1 MVVHDLDHA
10 PLGQRQHHGAG
21 RQQRNQLQNHRGRH
35 RPRTAKRQ
43 WPQRPDF
50 LPGEVG
56 MSDLNSRSD
65 SDTKGTEDT
74 EATGP
79 IRVPTTGRP
88 ERGHWPLIPHMIRWF
103 AVPIIL
109 AWVFVTV
116 LVNVIVPRLEVV
128 GEQHSAPMAPVDAP
142 SMKAMMRLGHNF
154 HEFDSNSTVM
164 IVLEGQQPLGDDAH
178 RYYDNVIRQLRQD
191 PKHIQ
196 HIQDFWGDRLTAA
209 GAQSADAKGA
219 YVMLNLAG
227 NQGTTLANES
237 VDVVRKVIE
246 RNQPPP
252 GVKAYVTGPAA
263 LSDDMHI
270 IGNASLAKIT
280 LFTLGAI
287 AIMLLLVYR
296 SIVTTLVQLFMTGIA
311 LACSRGV
318 IAVLAYHDAFGLT
331 TFAANILTMLAIAAG
346 TDYGIFLVGRYQ
358 EARAAGEDRETAYY
372 TTFRSVAPVVL
383 GSGLTIAGAT
393 YCLSF
398 ARLPWFNTM
407 GAPVAIGM
415 LVVVLAGLTL
425 GPAVIFVGSKF
436 GLFERKRAV
445 RGRLWRRVGTAVV
458 RWPAPILAV
467 SAAIVL
473 VGMVALPS
481 YHTSYNDRYYLP
493 TSAPSN
499 QGQAAA
505 DRHFSQARMNPDM
518 LMIEA
523 DHDMRN
529 TADMLVLDKVAKNVI
544 RVVGI
549 AMVQDITRPLGI
561 PIQHSSIPFQNSM
574 QGQTTMQ
581 NDPFQQN
588 NMANMRK
595 MADDME
601 FMADNMQR
609 MYDVMSQIVAT
620 THQTALD
627 TTQLNADITD
637 VRDHIADFDD
647 FWRPI
652 RNYFYWEPHCYDIP
666 MCWSLKSLF
675 DTIDGVDILTD
686 DTGRLTGDV
695 QHLDTLMP
703 QVLALFPPM
712 ISTMRSTRALMLT
725 TYTSMSAN
733 INQQAALNDT
743 AIVMGQSFDTAQ
755 NDAFFYLPPEAFQN
769 PEFQRGLA
777 MFLSPDGKS
786 ARYFITHQEDPM
798 TPAGIARVD
807 AERTAAQEG
816 LKQSSLADAKVYLG
830 GTAATFK
837 DMHDGA
843 KYDLMIAVVSAL
855 TLIFMIM
862 LLLTRSLVAALVIVG
877 TAASSIAASFG
888 LSVLIWQDIFGIKIH
903 WLVMLMSVIILLA
916 VGSDY
921 NLLLV
926 SRFKEEIH
934 AGLKTGI
941 IRSMAGTGGV
951 VTAAGLVFA
960 ATMFSILGSEL
971 LVLGQMGTTI
981 CIGLLLDTLIVRT
994 LLTPSI
1000 ATLLGRWFWWP
1011 QVVHPRGDNALR
1023 AQRA

>member
-1 MVVHDLDHA
+1 MPH
-10 PLGQRQHHGAG
+10 
-21 RQQRNQLQNHRGRH
+21 
-35 RPRTAKRQ
+35 T
-43 WPQRPDF
+43 
-50 LPGEVG
+50 
-56 MSDLNSRSD
+56 
-65 SDTKGTEDT
+65 
-74 EATGP
+74 
-79 IRVPTTGRP
+79 IR
-88 ERGHWPLIPHMIRWF
+88 IF

-109 AWVFVTV
+109 AWVVLTV
-116 LVNVIVPRLEVV
+116 IVNVAVPRLEVV
-128 GEQHSAPMAPVDAP
+128 SEEHSAPMTPLDAP
-142 SMKAMMRLGHNF
+142 SMKAMMLLGHNF
-154 HEFDSNSTVM
+154 REFDSNSTVM

-178 RYYDNVIRQLRQD
+178 HYYDDLIRQLRQD
-191 PKHIQ
+191 RTHVQ

-237 VDVVRKVIE
+237 VEAVRKVID

-252 GVKAYVTGPAA
+252 GVRAYVTGPAA

-311 LACSRGV
+311 LASARGV
-318 IAVLAYHDAFGLT
+318 VAVLGYHNVFGLT

-358 EARAAGEDRETAYY
+358 EALRAGEDRETAYY
-372 TTFRSVAPVVL
+372 TTFRGVAPVVL

-415 LVVVLAGLTL
+415 LVVVLAGVTL
-425 GPAVIFVGSKF
+425 GPAVVFVGSRF
-436 GLFERKRAV
+436 HLFESRRAARK
-445 RGRLWRRVGTAVV
+445 GRLWRRVGTAVV

-467 SAAIVL
+467 SGAIVL
-473 VGMVALPS
+473 VGMVALPTFK
-481 YHTSYNDRYYLP
+481 TSYNDRYYLP
-493 TSAPSN
+493 AAAPSN
-499 QGQAAA
+499 LGQAAA

-549 AMVQDITRPLGI
+549 AMIQDITRPLGI

-574 QGQTTMQ
+574 QSQTTMQ
-581 NDPFQQN
+581 N
-588 NMANMRK
+588 MAFLKDRMADITK
-595 MADDME
+595 MADEMQ
-601 FMADNMQR
+601 FMIDTMQR
-609 MYDVMSQIVAT
+609 MYQVTQELSSAADDSART
-620 THQTALD
+620 TAET
-627 TTQLNADITD
+627 ADITNRL
-637 VRDHIADFDD
+637 RDHIADFDD

-652 RNYFYWEPHCYDIP
+652 RSYFYWEKHCYDIP
-666 MCWSLKSLF
+666 ICWSIRSLF
-675 DTIDGVDILTD
+675 DSLDGFDQLAGQFDELTADIQRTATATHEML
-686 DTGRLTGDV
+686 
-695 QHLDTLMP
+695 
-703 QVLALFPPM
+703 VLIPPM
-712 ISTMRSTRALMLT
+712 IDTMKTTKALTLTMQATFSAMLDQMDEL
-725 TYTSMSAN
+725 SN
-733 INQQAALNDT
+733 T
-743 AIVMGQSFDTAQ
+743 AIVMGQSFDASK
-755 NDAFFYLPPEAFQN
+755 NDDFFYLPPEAFDN
-769 PEFQRGLA
+769 PDFQTGLR

-786 ARYFITHQEDPM
+786 ARFFITHQGDPM
-798 TPAGIARVD
+798 TPEGISRVD

-816 LKQSSLADAKVYLG
+816 LKQSSLSDAKVYLG

-837 DMHDGA
+837 DMADGE

-862 LLLTRSLVAALVIVG
+862 LLLTRSVVAALVIVG

-888 LSVLIWQDIFGIKIH
+888 LSVLIWQDLFGFKIH
-903 WLVMLMSVIILLA
+903 WIVAALSVIILLA

-926 SRFKEEIH
+926 SRFREEIH
-934 AGLKTGI
+934 AGLKTGT

-960 ATMFSILGSEL
+960 FTMAAMLGSEL
-971 LVLGQMGTTI
+971 RVLGQFGSTV

-994 LLTPSI
+994 LLMPSI

-1011 QVVHPRGDNALR
+1011 QVVHPRGHNARR
-1023 AQRA
+1023 A

>member
-1 MVVHDLDHA
+1 MTDTNSKSDLSTADSSPISVTRTEKPRH
-10 PLGQRQHHGAG
+10 P
-21 RQQRNQLQNHRGRH
+21 H
-35 RPRTAKRQ
+35 RP
-43 WPQRPDF
+43 
-50 LPGEVG
+50 V
-56 MSDLNSRSD
+56 
-65 SDTKGTEDT
+65 
-74 EATGP
+74 
-79 IRVPTTGRP
+79 
-88 ERGHWPLIPHMIRWF
+88 IPHAIRLF

-109 AWVFVTV
+109 AWVVLTV
-116 LVNVIVPRLEVV
+116 VVNVVVPRLEVV
-128 GEQHSAPMAPVDAP
+128 SEQHSAPMTPLDAP
-142 SMKAMMRLGHNF
+142 SMKAMMLLGHNF
-154 HEFDSNSTVM
+154 REFDSNSTVM

-178 RYYDNVIRQLRQD
+178 RYYDNLIRQLRQD

-237 VDVVRKVIE
+237 VEAVREVID
-246 RNQPPP
+246 RNQAPP
-252 GVKAYVTGPAA
+252 GVNAYVTGPAA
-263 LSDDMHI
+263 LSDDMHL

-280 LFTLGAI
+280 LFTLAAI
-287 AIMLLLVYR
+287 AAMLLLVYR

-311 LACSRGV
+311 LASSRGIV
-318 IAVLAYHDAFGLT
+318 AVLGYNNVFGLT

-358 EARAAGEDRETAYY
+358 EARQAGEDRETAYY
-372 TTFRSVAPVVL
+372 TTFRGVAPVVL

-425 GPAVIFVGSKF
+425 GPAVVFVGSKF
-436 GLFERKRAV
+436 GLFERKRAAN
-445 RGRLWRRVGTAVV
+445 GKLWRRVGTAVV
-458 RWPAPILAV
+458 RWPAPVLAV
-467 SAAIVL
+467 SAAVVL
-473 VGMVALPS
+473 IGMIALPG
-481 YHTSYNDRYYLP
+481 YVTSYNDRYYLP

-499 QGQAAA
+499 VGQAAA

-529 TADMLVLDKVAKNVI
+529 PADMLVLDKVAKNVI

-549 AMVQDITRPLGI
+549 AMIQDITRPLGI

-574 QGQTTMQ
+574 QSQTTMQ
-581 NDPFQQN
+581 N
-588 NMANMRK
+588 MAFLKDRMSDILK
-595 MADDME
+595 MADQMQ
-601 FMADNMQR
+601 FMIETMQR
-609 MYDVMSQIVAT
+609 MYQVTQELSSAADDSAKT
-620 THQTALD
+620 TAET
-627 TTQLNADITD
+627 ADITNRL
-637 VRDHIADFDD
+637 RDHIADFDD

-652 RNYFYWEPHCYDIP
+652 RSYFYWEKHCFDIP
-666 MCWSLKSLF
+666 ICWSLRSLF
-675 DTIDGVDILTD
+675 DSLDGFDQLAGQFDILTKD
-686 DTGRLTGDV
+686 IQRTAAATHEMLT
-695 QHLDTLMP
+695 LI
-703 QVLALFPPM
+703 PPM
-712 ISTMRSTRALMLT
+712 IATMQTTKALTLTMHATFMAMLNQME
-725 TYTSMSAN
+725 SMS
-733 INQQAALNDT
+733 DT
-743 AIVMGQSFDTAQ
+743 AIVMGQSFDASK
-755 NDAFFYLPPEAFQN
+755 NDDLFYLPPEAFDN
-769 PEFQRGLA
+769 PDFQTGLR

-786 ARYFITHQEDPM
+786 ARFFITHQGDPM
-798 TPAGIARVD
+798 TPEGISRVD

-816 LKQSSLADAKVYLG
+816 LKMSSLSDAKVYLG

-862 LLLTRSLVAALVIVG
+862 LLLTRSVVAALVIVG

-888 LSVLIWQDIFGIKIH
+888 LSVLIWQDLFGIKIH
-903 WLVMLMSVIILLA
+903 WIVMALSVIILLA

-960 ATMFSILGSEL
+960 FTMASMLGSEL
-971 LVLGQMGTTI
+971 RVLGQFGSTV

-994 LLTPSI
+994 LLMPSI

-1011 QVVHPRGDNALR
+1011 QVVHPRGDNVAR
-1023 AQRA
+1023 A

>member
-1 MVVHDLDHA
+1 
-10 PLGQRQHHGAG
+10 
-21 RQQRNQLQNHRGRH
+21 
-35 RPRTAKRQ
+35 
-43 WPQRPDF
+43 
-50 LPGEVG
+50 
-56 MSDLNSRSD
+56 MSDLNSRSRL
-65 SDTKGTEDT
+65 DTADAED
-74 EATGP
+74 TGP
-79 IRVPTTGRP
+79 IRTGSTTEPAGRP
-88 ERGHWPLIPHMIRWF
+88 HRPFIPHMIRIF
-103 AVPIIL
+103 AVPILLI
-109 AWVFVTV
+109 WVFITV
-116 LVNVIVPRLEVV
+116 LVNVAVPTLEVV
-128 GEQHSAPMAPVDAP
+128 GEAHSAPMAPLDAP
-142 SMKAMMRLGHNF
+142 SMQAMMRLGHNF
-154 HEFDSNSTVM
+154 KEFDSNSTVM
-164 IVLEGQQPLGDDAH
+164 IVLESKAPLGDEAH
-178 RYYDNVIRQLRQD
+178 RYYDNLIRQLRQD
-191 PKHIQ
+191 HQHIQ

-227 NQGTTLANES
+227 NQGTTQANNS
-237 VDVVRKVIE
+237 VEAVRKVIE
-246 RNQPPP
+246 KNKPPA
-252 GVKAYVTGPAA
+252 GLDVYVTGPAA
-263 LSDDMHI
+263 LSDDMHV

-296 SIVTTLVQLFMTGIA
+296 SIITTVIQLFMTFVA
-311 LACSRGV
+311 LLCARGV
-318 IAVLAYHDAFGLT
+318 VAVLAYNNAFGLT
-331 TFAANILTMLAIAAG
+331 TFAANILTMLAIAAA

-358 EARAAGEDRETAYY
+358 EARRSGEDRVTAYY
-372 TTFRSVAPVVL
+372 TTYRSVAPVVL

-415 LVVVLAGLTL
+415 LVVVLAGVTL
-425 GPAVIFVGSKF
+425 GPAIVFLGSKL
-436 GLFERKRAV
+436 GLFESKLAAK
-445 RGRLWRRVGTAVV
+445 RGRLWGRIGTAVV

-467 SAAIVL
+467 SAAVVL

-481 YHTSYNDRYYLP
+481 FKTSYNDRYYLP

-499 QGQAAA
+499 LGQSAA

-529 TADMLVLDKVAKNVI
+529 TADMLVLDRVAKNVM

-574 QGQTTMQ
+574 QSQTTMQ
-581 NDPFQQN
+581 N
-588 NMANMRK
+588 MAFLKERMADILK
-595 MADDME
+595 MADLLQEQIDYTQRLYE
-601 FMADNMQR
+601 VTKDLSNAAD
-609 MYDVMSQIVAT
+609 DSAAT
-620 THQTALD
+620 TAETS
-627 TTQLNADITD
+627 DITD
-637 VRDHIADFDD
+637 KLRDHIADFDD

-652 RNYFYWEPHCYDIP
+652 RSYFYWEKHCFDIP
-666 MCWSLKSLF
+666 ICWSLRSLF
-675 DTIDGVDILTD
+675 DSLDGFDQLAEQFHKLTADIKRTAVATHEMLDLVPTMIATLKSTKGITLTLYQTFKAMID
-686 DTGRLTGDV
+686 
-695 QHLDTLMP
+695 QME
-703 QVLALFPPM
+703 A
-712 ISTMRSTRALMLT
+712 
-725 TYTSMSAN
+725 MSN
-733 INQQAALNDT
+733 T
-743 AIVMGQSFDTAQ
+743 AIVMGQSFDTSQ
-755 NDAFFYLPPEAFQN
+755 NDDFFYLPPEAFQN
-769 PEFQRGLA
+769 PDFQTGLR

-786 ARYFITHQEDPM
+786 ARFFITHQGDPM
-798 TPAGIARVD
+798 TPEGISRVD
-807 AERTAAQEG
+807 SERTAAQEG
-816 LKQSSLADAKVYLG
+816 LKQSSLSDAKVYLG

-862 LLLTRSLVAALVIVG
+862 LLLTRSVVAALVIVG

-888 LSVLIWQDIFGIKIH
+888 LSVLIWQDLFGIRVH
-903 WLVMLMSVIILLA
+903 WIVMALSVIILLA

-926 SRFKEEIH
+926 SRFREEIH
-934 AGLKTGI
+934 AGLKTGT

-960 ATMFSILGSEL
+960 FTMAAMLGSEL
-971 LVLGQMGTTI
+971 RVLGQFGSTV

-994 LLTPSI
+994 LLMPSI

-1011 QVVHPRGDNALR
+1011 QVVHPRGDNARPKAAAVSGQGSR
-1023 AQRA
+1023 ALV

>member
-1 MVVHDLDHA
+1 
-10 PLGQRQHHGAG
+10 
-21 RQQRNQLQNHRGRH
+21 
-35 RPRTAKRQ
+35 
-43 WPQRPDF
+43 
-50 LPGEVG
+50 
-56 MSDLNSRSD
+56 MSDVNSRSRAA
-65 SDTKGTEDT
+65 SEDAD
-74 EATGP
+74 ATAP
-79 IRVPTTGRP
+79 IRVQGSGFAD
-88 ERGHWPLIPHMIRWF
+88 RGHRPLIPHVIRWF

-128 GEQHSAPMAPVDAP
+128 GEAHSAPMAPLDAP

-154 HEFDSNSTVM
+154 KEFDSNSTVM
-164 IVLEGQQPLGDDAH
+164 IVLEGQQPLGEDAH
-178 RYYDNVIRQLRQD
+178 RYYDNVIRQLRSD

-227 NQGTTLANES
+227 NQGTTLANDS
-237 VDVVRKVIE
+237 VDAVRKVIE
-246 RNQPPP
+246 HNPPPP
-252 GVKAYVTGPAA
+252 GVQAYVTGPAA

-311 LACSRGV
+311 LLCSRGV

-358 EARAAGEDRETAYY
+358 EALAAGEDRETAYY

-425 GPAVIFVGSKF
+425 GPAVIFVASKF
-436 GLFERKRAV
+436 GLLERRRAV

-467 SAAIVL
+467 SAAVVL

-481 YHTSYNDRYYLP
+481 YVTSYNDRYYLP

-499 QGQAAA
+499 VGQQAA

-518 LMIEA
+518 LMVEA

-544 RVVGI
+544 RTVGI
-549 AMVQDITRPLGI
+549 AMIQDITRPLGI

-574 QGQTTMQ
+574 QSQTTMQ
-581 NDPFQQN
+581 NMDFLKERI
-588 NMANMRK
+588 ADILK
-595 MADDME
+595 MADELQVQIDYTQSLYKVTQDLSNA
-601 FMADNMQR
+601 ADDSAR
-609 MYDVMSQIVAT
+609 AT
-620 THQTALD
+620 AETSR
-627 TTQLNADITD
+627 ITD
-637 VRDHIADFDD
+637 ELRDHLADFDD

-652 RNYFYWEPHCYDIP
+652 RSYFYWEKHCYDIP
-666 MCWSLKSLF
+666 MCWSLRSLF
-675 DTIDGVDILTD
+675 DSLDGIDELADKFHELTADIQRTASATHEMLVLIPTMIATLKTTKGITLTLYQ
-686 DTGRLTGDV
+686 T
-695 QHLDTLMP
+695 
-703 QVLALFPPM
+703 F
-712 ISTMRSTRALMLT
+712 
-725 TYTSMSAN
+725 SAM
-733 INQQAALNDT
+733 INQMEAMSNT
-743 AIVMGQSFDTAQ
+743 AVVMGQSFDASK
-755 NDAFFYLPPEAFQN
+755 NDDFFYLPPEAFDN
-769 PEFQRGLA
+769 PDFQTGLR

-786 ARYFITHQEDPM
+786 ARFFITHQADPM
-798 TPAGIARVD
+798 TPEGISRVA

-816 LKQSSLADAKVYLG
+816 LKQSSLSDAKVYLG

-862 LLLTRSLVAALVIVG
+862 LLLTRSVVAALVIVG

-888 LSVLIWQDIFGIKIH
+888 LSVLIWQDLFGIKIH
-903 WLVMLMSVIILLA
+903 WIVMALSVIILLA

-926 SRFKEEIH
+926 SRFREEIH
-934 AGLKTGI
+934 GGLKTGI

-960 ATMFSILGSEL
+960 FTMASMLGSEL
-971 LVLGQMGTTI
+971 RVLGQFGSTV

-994 LLTPSI
+994 LLMPSI
-1000 ATLLGRWFWWP
+1000 AVLLGRWFWWP

-1023 AQRA
+1023 LRRAAPQP